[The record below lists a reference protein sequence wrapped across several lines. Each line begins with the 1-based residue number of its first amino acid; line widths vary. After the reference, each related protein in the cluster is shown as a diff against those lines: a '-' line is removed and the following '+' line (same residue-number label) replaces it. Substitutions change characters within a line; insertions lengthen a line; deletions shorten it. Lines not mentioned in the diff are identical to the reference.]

1 MAVGPSWRHGRCT
14 SEPFKTSLSAHFFRL
29 GILGCPLFQSD
40 NPSPN
45 KLELFTQI
53 LILFQLLPYI
63 DSKLQ
68 IRCRHQFNNRQFYNK
83 IVIRMSSSFRVTNCR
98 SSCSHGSRN
107 LLRLFGMHRHSSSFR
122 SSAFVTEFWPVFSC
136 FFSPFLLSLM
146 LLLLINAEYLEVRHC
161 LNLSM
166 MQSPPNKNLRWEAL
180 WLDDKRNSPWV
191 KAEVVAMAPGS
202 AQYVQLTHL
211 DISRRLCMTY
221 CAWF

>member
-29 GILGCPLFQSD
+29 EILGCSLFQSD

-107 LLRLFGMHRHSSSFR
+107 LLRLFGMHRDSSSFR
-122 SSAFVTEFWPVFSC
+122 SSAFVKEFWPVFSC

-146 LLLLINAEYLEVRHC
+146 LLLLIHAEDLEVRHC

-166 MQSPPNKNLRWEAL
+166 MQSPPR
-180 WLDDKRNSPWV
+180 P
-191 KAEVVAMAPGS
+191 
-202 AQYVQLTHL
+202 Q
-211 DISRRLCMTY
+211 
-221 CAWF
+221 